1 MELLT
6 QLLSYSELSFSVL
19 AKTKYLLKDY
29 KGALFDLN
37 RADRACPDNHIT
49 LRCDTG
55 SNSRSEI
62 WSSLVR
68 NPYLYAK
75 DATEL
80 SLFSLF
86 RDGTMGHLR
95 VHFNIV

>member
-1 MELLT
+1 LGDYHKALVDLQAADRCIRNHEHTLR
-6 QLLSYSELSFSVL
+6 VL

-37 RADRACPDNHIT
+37 RANRACTDNHIT

-68 NPYLYAK
+68 NP
-75 DATEL
+75 
-80 SLFSLF
+80 
-86 RDGTMGHLR
+86 
-95 VHFNIV
+95 